1 MHSYDVYTGK
11 VVNFSNKVNELFPL
25 LPRSNEM
32 ADLILVE
39 DLYKDDRVKSAVD
52 KAAKHLQ
59 CCLYWLSS
67 LLVPPFLLE

>member
-11 VVNFSNKVNELFPL
+11 VVNFSNKVNKLFPL
-25 LPRSNEM
+25 LSRLNEM

-39 DLYKDDRVKSAVD
+39 DLYKDDWIKSTVD

-59 CCLYWLSS
+59 QCSYQLSS
-67 LLVPPFLLE
+67 FRICNL